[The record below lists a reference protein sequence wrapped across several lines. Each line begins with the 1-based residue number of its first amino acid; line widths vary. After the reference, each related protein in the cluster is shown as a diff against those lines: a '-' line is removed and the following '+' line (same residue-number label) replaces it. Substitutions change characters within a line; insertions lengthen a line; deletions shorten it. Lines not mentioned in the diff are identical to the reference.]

1 MTSAM
6 SFHPQIYLLDG
17 IDLVVNYSQL
27 DQINL
32 QFCVSHQ
39 ISPLMTG
46 AKNIFFKNFCMNAE
60 KKNDSL
66 DSEPAVNCVI
76 FNAVALMT
84 AARDTF

>member
-1 MTSAM
+1 M

-46 AKNIFFKNFCMNAE
+46 AKNIFLKNFCMNAE
-60 KKNDSL
+60 KK
-66 DSEPAVNCVI
+66 
-76 FNAVALMT
+76 MT
-84 AARDTF
+84 PRILNQPSTVLFSTL